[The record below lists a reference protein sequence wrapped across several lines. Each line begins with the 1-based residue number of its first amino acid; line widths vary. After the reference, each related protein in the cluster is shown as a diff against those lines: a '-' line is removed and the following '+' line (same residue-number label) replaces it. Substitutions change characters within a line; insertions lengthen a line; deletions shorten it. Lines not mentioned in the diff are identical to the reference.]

1 MVYGAQDDLEAR
13 REPMTWGLVL
23 RPSPNL
29 GYLLAARA
37 VRSLAQAMVTVSVP
51 LYLAAAG
58 NDPVTV
64 GMVLSAGSVGS
75 VLLVLLVGTS
85 ADHLGRRRLL
95 VALAVLATVGCAG
108 FAMTTD
114 PWVLGAMAA
123 ITAVGRGG
131 GAGSGGAWGPFYPAE
146 QPLVAASVPD
156 RERNAAFATLS
167 MVGVGG
173 SAVGSLLA
181 GLPTLLAAVFGMGA
195 LGAFRPVFLLGAVA
209 SAAVAWLASKVNE
222 VRSTVPPPP
231 LLALPAS
238 ARQLIGRLWLTNA
251 LNGFIIG
258 ALGPFLTYWFS
269 VRYGVGPA
277 TLGVLYTVVNL
288 ATAVSFAGAPLL
300 AARVGSVRAV
310 TITRLVG
317 SGCFAVMAVAPG
329 FPLAALAYGVRAMLN
344 AVSMTLRQSFV
355 MGVSED
361 SSRSAV
367 AAFGNLP
374 AQFTGTMTPAL
385 AAYLVQAVSVE
396 LPIWLATVAMA
407 VNAVM
412 YGLLFRRFV
421 PPEERERRRP

>member
-1 MVYGAQDDLEAR
+1 
-13 REPMTWGLVL
+13 
-23 RPSPNL
+23 
-29 GYLLAARA
+29 
-37 VRSLAQAMVTVSVP
+37 
-51 LYLAAAG
+51 
-58 NDPVTV
+58 
-64 GMVLSAGSVGS
+64 VLSAGSIGS
-75 VLLVLLVGTS
+75 VILVLLVGVS

-95 VALAVLATVGCAG
+95 IALAVMGAIGCLG
-108 FAMTTD
+108 FALTTD
-114 PWVLGAMAA
+114 FRVLGAMAA
-123 ITAVGRGG
+123 LAAIGRGG

-156 RERNAAFATLS
+156 RDRNSAFATLS

-181 GLPTLLAAVFGMGA
+181 GLPTLLVALLGVGA
-195 LGAFRPVFLLGAVA
+195 LDAFRPVFLLGAAA
-209 SAAVAWLASKVNE
+209 SAGVAWLASR
-222 VRSTVPPPP
+222 VREARSDVPPPP

-238 ARQLIGRLWLTNA
+238 ARQIIGRLWLTNA

-269 VRYGVGPA
+269 IRYGVGPA
-277 TLGVLYTVVNL
+277 TLGGLYTVVNV
-288 ATAVSFAGAPLL
+288 ATAVAFAGAPAL
-300 AARVGSVRAV
+300 AARLGSVRAV
-310 TITRLVG
+310 TVTRLVG
-317 SGCFAVMAVAPG
+317 SACFAVMAVAPG
-329 FPLAALAYGVRAMLN
+329 FPLAAFAYGARAMLN

-412 YGLLFRRFV
+412 YGLLFRRYV
-421 PPEERERRRP
+421 PPEERGRPR